1 MSVNKVKSLVQNVR
15 VHRNL
20 ELEHYGQTLIN
31 PIGFFDSG
39 LGGLT
44 ILSEVYQ
51 LLPNE
56 QLIYLADSKNAPYG
70 KKSTQE
76 IIALSIKNTE
86 KLLALNCKIIVVACN
101 TATTNA
107 IKILRATYPNIAFI
121 GIEPAIKPAALKSVT
136 KKIGVLAT
144 KGTLSSE
151 LFAKTTK
158 NYRPTHTIVEVEGNG
173 LVELVEQG
181 KINETEELL
190 RQYLNSMLKQ
200 NVDTLVLGCTHYPML
215 IPIIKKIIPKEVTVI
230 DSGEAVAK
238 QTKNILAQNQ
248 LLSTEVL
255 AKKHQFFTNGNNK
268 EVLEFFLKKLQIIN
282 YSVQQLDF

>member
-1 MSVNKVKSLVQNVR
+1 MKKQSTTR
-15 VHRNL
+15 
-20 ELEHYGQTLIN
+20 

-44 ILSEVYQ
+44 VLSEVYRM
-51 LLPNE
+51 LPNE

-70 KKSTQE
+70 KKSNQE

-107 IKILRATYPNIAFI
+107 IKILRATYPNISFI
-121 GIEPAIKPAALKSVT
+121 GIEPAIKPATLSSTT

-151 LFAKTTK
+151 LFAITSEQ
-158 NYRPTHTIVEVEGNG
+158 YRNTHTFVEVEGNG
-173 LVELVEQG
+173 LVELVEAG
-181 KINETEELL
+181 KINETEKLL
-190 RQYLNSMLKQ
+190 KKFLEPMLKE
-200 NVDTLVLGCTHYPML
+200 NVDHIVLGCTHYPML
-215 IPIIKKIIPKEVTVI
+215 IPIIKKIIPKNVTII
-230 DSGEAVAK
+230 DSGEAVAR

-248 LLSTEVL
+248 LLSTLPYAE
-255 AKKHQFFTNGNNK
+255 KHHFFTNGNNR
-268 EVLEFFLKKLQIIN
+268 EVLKSFLEQLAITN